1 MTIRNVDLSAEM
13 EFALSLADLADAT
26 TLQPFHDRGFT
37 VDWKANRTEVTEL
50 DRRTEEVL
58 TDAIA
63 HFRPDDAVFGEEFG
77 ERGAVGG
84 PRWTWVLDPID
95 GTSNYARGVPVWATL
110 IALLDPN
117 DVPLLGVVSA
127 PAIDARWHGAIGVGA
142 FNRRGPLRVSTVA
155 RLDEAQVS
163 TTPNAGWEAIG
174 GYQRVVDLGRNAYR
188 ARGFGDFW
196 QHMLV
201 AEGAID
207 AAVDAIGLEP
217 YDTAALW
224 PIVTEAGGRI
234 TDRLGGSSF
243 RNGSAV
249 STNGLLHDTVLG
261 AIAC

>member
-1 MTIRNVDLSAEM
+1 MTAREVDLATEI
-13 EFALSLADLADAT
+13 EFALRLADLADAT

-58 TDAIA
+58 AETIA
-63 HFRPDDAVFGEEFG
+63 RFRPDDAVYGEEFG
-77 ERGAVGG
+77 QRGGGDG

-110 IALLDPN
+110 IGLLDPN
-117 DVPLLGVVSA
+117 DVPVLGVVSA
-127 PAIDARWHGAIGVGA
+127 PAISARWHGAIGVGA
-142 FNRRGPLRVSTVA
+142 FNRRGPIRVSAVS
-155 RLDEAQVS
+155 RLEEAQVS

-174 GYQRVVDLGRNAYR
+174 GYQRVVNLGRNAYR

-207 AAVDAIGLEP
+207 VAVDAIGLEP

-224 PIVTEAGGRI
+224 PIVAEAGGRI
-234 TDRLGGSSF
+234 TDRLGGNSF

>member
-1 MTIRNVDLSAEM
+1 MTARDVNLATEL

-37 VDWKANRTEVTEL
+37 VDWKTNRTEVTEL

-58 TDAIA
+58 AETIA
-63 HFRPDDAVFGEEFG
+63 RFRPDDAVYGEEFG
-77 ERGAVGG
+77 QRGGGDG

-110 IALLDPN
+110 IGLLDPN
-117 DVPLLGVVSA
+117 DVPVLGVVSA
-127 PAIDARWHGAIGVGA
+127 PAISARWHGAIGVGA
-142 FNRRGPLRVSTVA
+142 FNRRGPIRVSTVSQ
-155 RLDEAQVS
+155 LDEAQVS
-163 TTPNAGWEAIG
+163 TTPNAGWEALG
-174 GYQRVVDLGRNAYR
+174 GYQRVVDLARNAYR
-188 ARGFGDFW
+188 SRGFGDFW

-207 AAVDAIGLEP
+207 VAVDAIGLEP

-224 PIVTEAGGRI
+224 PIVAEAGGRI
-234 TDRLGGSSF
+234 TDRLGGTSF

-249 STNGLLHDTVLG
+249 STNGLLHETVLG
-261 AIAC
+261 AIDC

>member
-1 MTIRNVDLSAEM
+1 MTLRDVDLSSEL

-58 TDAIA
+58 ADAIA
-63 HFRPDDAVFGEEFG
+63 HFRPDDAVYGEEFG

-117 DVPLLGVVSA
+117 DVPVLGVVSA

-174 GYQRVVDLGRNAYR
+174 GYQRVVDLGRSAFR

-224 PIVTEAGGRI
+224 PIVAEAGGRI
-234 TDRLGGSSF
+234 TDRLGGNSF

>member
-1 MTIRNVDLSAEM
+1 MKTRDVDLSAELD
-13 EFALSLADLADAT
+13 FALSLADLADAT

-58 TDAIA
+58 AETIA
-63 HFRPDDAVFGEEFG
+63 RFRPDDAVYGEEFG

-110 IALLDPN
+110 IGLLDPN
-117 DVPLLGVVSA
+117 DVPVLGVVSA
-127 PAIDARWHGAIGVGA
+127 PAIGARWHGATGVGA
-142 FNRRGPLRVSTVA
+142 FNRRGPIRVSTVS
-155 RLDEAQVS
+155 RIDEAQVS
-163 TTPNAGWEAIG
+163 TTPNAAWDAVG

-188 ARGFGDFW
+188 MRGFGDFW

-207 AAVDAIGLEP
+207 VAVDAIGLEP

-224 PIVTEAGGRI
+224 PIVGEAGGRI
-234 TDRLGGSSF
+234 TDRLGGNSF

-249 STNGLLHDTVLG
+249 STNGILHAAVLD

>member
-1 MTIRNVDLSAEM
+1 MSRDPAGEL
-13 EFALSLADLADAT
+13 EFAISLADLADAT
-26 TLQPFHDRGFT
+26 TLQPFHDRDFN

-58 TDAIA
+58 ASTIA
-63 HFRPDDAVFGEEFG
+63 RYRPEDTVYGEEFG
-77 ERGAVGG
+77 LREGG
-84 PRWTWVLDPID
+84 SKWTWVLDPID
-95 GTSNYARGVPVWATL
+95 GTSNYTRGVPVWATL

-117 DVPLLGVVSA
+117 DEPVLGVVSA
-127 PAIDARWHGAIGVGA
+127 PALGARWHAAVGNGAA
-142 FNRRGPLRVSTVA
+142 NKRGRIHVSTVA
-155 RLDEAQVS
+155 RIDEAQVS
-163 TTPNAGWEAIG
+163 LTPNAGWDAIG
-174 GYQRVVDLGRNAYR
+174 GYDRLIELQRAAYR

-224 PIVTEAGGRI
+224 PIVREAGGTI
-234 TDRLGGSSF
+234 TDRTGSSSF

-249 STNGLLHDTVLG
+249 SSNGLLHAAVVGYT
-261 AIAC
+261 A

>member
-1 MTIRNVDLSAEM
+1 MKLRDVDLSSEL

-58 TDAIA
+58 ADAIA
-63 HFRPDDAVFGEEFG
+63 HFRPDDAVYGEEFG

-117 DVPLLGVVSA
+117 DVPVLGVVSA

-142 FNRRGPLRVSTVA
+142 FNRRGPLRVSAVA

-174 GYQRVVDLGRNAYR
+174 GYQRVVDLGRSAYR

-207 AAVDAIGLEP
+207 AAVDAIGHS
-217 YDTAALW
+217 A
-224 PIVTEAGGRI
+224 
-234 TDRLGGSSF
+234 
-243 RNGSAV
+243 AV
-249 STNGLLHDTVLG
+249 S
-261 AIAC
+261 

>member
-1 MTIRNVDLSAEM
+1 MTGRDLVAEID
-13 EFALSLADLADAT
+13 FALSLAGLADAT
-26 TLQPFHDRGFT
+26 TLQPFLSRDFS

-63 HFRPDDAVFGEEFG
+63 HYRPRDAVFGEEFG
-77 ERGAVGG
+77 GRGSDSSG
-84 PRWTWVLDPID
+84 WTWVIDPID

-117 DVPLLGVVSA
+117 DVPVLGVVSA
-127 PAIDARWHGAIGVGA
+127 PAIGARWHGASGVGA
-142 FNRRGPLRVSTVA
+142 FNTRGAIHVSTVA
-155 RLDEAQVS
+155 AIGDAQIS
-163 TTPNAGWEAIG
+163 ATPNSGWIDAG
-174 GYQRVVDLGRNAYR
+174 GYDKVIALQTSAYR
-188 ARGFGDFW
+188 SRGFGDFW

-207 AAVDAIGLEP
+207 IAVDAIGLEP

-224 PIVTEAGGRI
+224 PIVAEAGGRI

-243 RNGSAV
+243 RNSSAV
-249 STNGLLHDTVLG
+249 STNGLLHAEV
-261 AIAC
+261 IARLAC

>member
-1 MTIRNVDLSAEM
+1 MPDRDLAAEID
-13 EFALSLADLADAT
+13 FALGLAGMADAV
-26 TLQPFHDRGFT
+26 TLQPFHARDFT
-37 VDWKANRTEVTEL
+37 VDWKTNRTEVTEL

-58 TDAIA
+58 AEAIT
-63 HFRPDDAVFGEEFG
+63 HYRPHDAVYGEEFG
-77 ERGAVGG
+77 QRGSNSSG
-84 PRWTWVLDPID
+84 WTWVIDPID
-95 GTSNYARGVPVWATL
+95 GTSNYTRGVPAWATL

-117 DVPLLGVVSA
+117 DVPVLGVVSA
-127 PAIDARWHGAIGVGA
+127 PALGARWHGAVGLGA
-142 FNRRGPLRVSTVA
+142 FNSRGAIHVSGIAT
-155 RLDEAQVS
+155 LDEAQVS
-163 TTPNAGWEAIG
+163 VTPNSGWVDAG
-174 GYQRVVDLGRNAYR
+174 GYDKVIELQRAAYR

-234 TDRLGGSSF
+234 TDRLGGNSF

-249 STNGLLHDTVLG
+249 SSNGLLHSAVLS
-261 AIAC
+261 IVAC

>member
-1 MTIRNVDLSAEM
+1 MTLRDVDLSSEL

-58 TDAIA
+58 ADAIA

-84 PRWTWVLDPID
+84 SRWTWVLDPID

-110 IALLDPN
+110 IALLDPT
-117 DVPLLGVVSA
+117 DVPVLGVVSA
-127 PAIDARWHGAIGVGA
+127 PAIDARWHGAIGEGA
-142 FNRRGPLRVSTVA
+142 YNRRGPLRVSTVA
-155 RLDEAQVS
+155 RLDEAQIS
-163 TTPNAGWEAIG
+163 TTPNAGWEAVG
-174 GYQRVVDLGRNAYR
+174 GYQCVVDLGRRAYR

-224 PIVTEAGGRI
+224 PIVAEAGGRI
-234 TDRLGGSSF
+234 TDRLGGNSF

-261 AIAC
+261 AIAV

>member
-1 MTIRNVDLSAEM
+1 MTLRDVDLSGEL
-13 EFALSLADLADAT
+13 EFALSLADLADTT
-26 TLQPFHDRGFT
+26 TLQPFHDRSFS

-58 TDAIA
+58 SETISRW
-63 HFRPDDAVFGEEFG
+63 RPDDAVYGEEFG

-117 DVPLLGVVSA
+117 DTPVLGVVSA
-127 PAIDARWHGAIGVGA
+127 PAIGARWHGAIGVGA
-142 FNRRGPLRVSTVA
+142 FNRRGPLRVSTVD

-163 TTPNAGWEAIG
+163 TTPNEGWEAIG
-174 GYQRVVDLGRNAYR
+174 GYQRVVDLGRDAYR

-224 PIVTEAGGRI
+224 PIVIEAGGRI
-234 TDRLGGSSF
+234 TDRLGGNSF